1 MTSGRA
7 IADQV
12 YEVPLPAEEFER
24 RLRDAM
30 AELAGPEGQAM
41 REQLEWFARRY
52 PTPLERLRYSRRKYA
67 EAERMRGA
75 AHVHEGPPGDPAP
88 GDQTVPDSPP
98 AATPEAIR

>member
-12 YEVPLPAEEFER
+12 YEVPLPPEEFER

-30 AELAGPEGQAM
+30 AELAGPEGEAL

-75 AHVHEGPPGDPAP
+75 AHQDEGRLGDP
-88 GDQTVPDSPP
+88 TP
-98 AATPEAIR
+98 AD